1 MTLSIHDL
9 LRLSRIGEDL
19 RRSHPELSGS
29 FGRANRRPTW
39 RAVSHG
45 LLCVC
50 TLLGLVGLV
59 VGSITASIVGGAL
72 LMIAYPVLLL
82 LAQKERRKRWRPRG

>member
-1 MTLSIHDL
+1 MTLSLQDL
-9 LRLSRIGEDL
+9 LHLSRIGDDL
-19 RRSHPELSGS
+19 RRSNPELSGT

-39 RAVSHG
+39 RAVSYG

-72 LMIAYPVLLL
+72 LMIVYPVLLV
-82 LAQKERRKRWRPRG
+82 LAQKERWRPRG